1 VGGRKLAAGEVCRI
15 SYFLPNFKK
24 NRDLMRSIWTGAIG
38 FGLVNIPIK
47 MYSATQDSNLDLDM
61 LDKKDH
67 AHIRFKRVNE
77 DTGKEVPWENIVKGY
92 KLDDR
97 YIVLT
102 DEDFEKA
109 SPEKSKTI
117 NINEFVDES
126 EIDGIY
132 YETPYYLE
140 PEKSGAKAYILLRD
154 ALEKS
159 GKVGFGSFVL
169 RNKEGLC
176 LIKPRENAI
185 VLNRIRWAQEIRPTK
200 ELNIPKES
208 IKPAEMKMAM
218 QLINSLSG
226 PFDIGKY
233 KDTYADE
240 LMKLIK
246 AKAKGVKPAAP
257 ALRVVHRK
265 GKEDLL
271 SQLKASLQGSK
282 RRVS

>member
-1 VGGRKLAAGEVCRI
+1 
-15 SYFLPNFKK
+15 
-24 NRDLMRSIWTGAIG
+24 MRSIWTGAIG

-47 MYSATQDSNLDLDM
+47 MFSATQDSNLDLDM

-92 KLDDR
+92 KLNDR

-109 SPEKSKTI
+109 SPEKSKVI

-140 PEKSGAKAYILLRD
+140 PEKSGAKAYGLLRD
-154 ALEKS
+154 ALAKS

-176 LIKPRENAI
+176 LIKPVENVL
-185 VLNRIRWAQEIRPTK
+185 VLNRIRWAQEIRPAS
-200 ELNIPKES
+200 ELNIPKETA
-208 IKPAEMKMAM
+208 KPAEMKMAM
-218 QLINSLSG
+218 QLIESLSG
-226 PFDIGKY
+226 PFDIDKY

-246 AKAKGVKPAAP
+246 AKAKGVKPATP
-257 ALRVVHRK
+257 TLRVVHRK

>member
-1 VGGRKLAAGEVCRI
+1 MIAEKACFFVAYRLKTF
-15 SYFLPNFKK
+15 S
-24 NRDLMRSIWTGAIG
+24 MRSIWTGAIG

-47 MYSATQDSNLDLDM
+47 LFSAVQDSDLDLAM

-67 AHIRFKRVNE
+67 ENIRFKRVNE
-77 DTGKEVPWENIVKGY
+77 KTGKEVAWENIVKGY

-102 DEDFEKA
+102 DEDFQKA
-109 SPEKSKTI
+109 SPEKTKII
-117 NINEFVDES
+117 NINEFVSES

-140 PEKSGAKAYILLRD
+140 PEKQGAKAYALLRD
-154 ALEKS
+154 ALHKTA
-159 GKVGFGSFVL
+159 KVGFGSFVM

-176 LIKPRENAI
+176 LIKPMENI
-185 VLNRIRWAQEIRPTK
+185 LVLNRIRWAQEIRPVT
-200 ELNIPKES
+200 ELTVPAGAS
-208 IKPAEMKMAM
+208 KPAEMKMAI
-218 QLINSLSG
+218 QLIEQLSG
-226 PFDIGKY
+226 PFDIEKY
-233 KDTYADE
+233 KDTYTAE

-246 AKAKGVKPAAP
+246 AKAKGVKAP
-257 ALRVVHRK
+257 KSTLRVVHRG
-265 GKEDLL
+265 GKEDLM

>member
-1 VGGRKLAAGEVCRI
+1 
-15 SYFLPNFKK
+15 
-24 NRDLMRSIWTGAIG
+24 MRSIWTGAIG

-109 SPEKSKTI
+109 SPEKSRIITI
-117 NINEFVDES
+117 EEFVEEH
-126 EIDGIY
+126 EIDGMY

-140 PEKSGAKAYILLRD
+140 PEKSGAKAYALLRD
-154 ALEKS
+154 ALQKT

-169 RNKEGLC
+169 RNKESLC
-176 LIKPRENAI
+176 LVKPMENVL
-185 VLNRIRWAQEIRPTK
+185 VLNRIRWAQEVRPTT
-200 ELNIPKES
+200 ELSIPNGTT
-208 IKPAEMKMAM
+208 KPAEMKMAV
-218 QLINSLSG
+218 QLIEQLSG
-226 PFDIGKY
+226 PFDITKY

-246 AKAKGVKPAAP
+246 AKAKGVKPA
-257 ALRVVHRK
+257 K
-265 GKEDLL
+265 
-271 SQLKASLQGSK
+271 
-282 RRVS
+282 